1 MSLAD
6 LYKDDQTLSDEEE
19 EEFVP
24 SGSSSE
30 DEYEDDADEPKEE
43 PSDPVSEE
51 LKQQNKRRIDD
62 IWNDMNDP
70 QHKTPRTE
78 SNSPKQPDEPE
89 QSPLSK
95 PATHNADTN
104 PTCTAARP
112 PPRTKRPSK
121 FSKMA
126 ELVEQRRAKKANT
139 LDVARKAWS
148 GFVSAEGI
156 REDLDKTNKDGYVE
170 RQEFLDRV
178 DHKTYERA
186 RDLGK

>member
-19 EEFVP
+19 EEEFVP

-30 DEYEDDADEPKEE
+30 EEDEDDVDEPKEE
-43 PSDPVSEE
+43 PDPISEE
-51 LKQQNKRRIDD
+51 QKQQNKRRIDD
-62 IWNDMNDP
+62 IWQDMNDP
-70 QHKTPRTE
+70 VPKTPRTE
-78 SNSPKQPDEPE
+78 SNSPKQPDEPK
-89 QSPLSK
+89 LSK

-104 PTCTAARP
+104 QTCNARP
-112 PPRTKRPSK
+112 PPKTRRPSK

-126 ELVEQRRAKKANT
+126 EIVEQRRAKKANT

-148 GFVSAEGI
+148 GFVSAEGL
-156 REDLDKTNKDGYVE
+156 RDDLDKTNKDGYVE

-178 DHKTYERA
+178 DHQTYERA
-186 RDLGK
+186 RDRGK